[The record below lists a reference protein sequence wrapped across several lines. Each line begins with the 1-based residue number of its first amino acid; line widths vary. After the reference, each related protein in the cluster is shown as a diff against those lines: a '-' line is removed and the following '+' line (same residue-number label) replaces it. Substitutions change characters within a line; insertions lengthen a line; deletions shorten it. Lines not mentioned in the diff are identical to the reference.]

1 MPQIAQI
8 METYSS
14 QIFWLLVT
22 FGFVF
27 FVVGRGM
34 VPRVMETVSQ
44 RDSQI
49 AGDLAA
55 AQAARDK
62 ADDEEE
68 AWRKRENENR
78 AQAQAVIAK
87 AKADAAAKSE
97 QKLAA
102 AQKRID
108 AKLDK
113 ADLEIAEARNAAMTE
128 VESVAAE
135 AAQDIVKQLAG
146 VKVTAASAKS
156 AVKKAMTNA

>member
-44 RDSQI
+44 RDNQI

-55 AQAARDK
+55 AQAARDQ
-62 ADDEEE
+62 ADGEEE

-78 AQAQAVIAK
+78 AAAQALVAK
-87 AKADAAAKSE
+87 AKGEAAAKSE
-97 QKLAA
+97 KKLAA
-102 AQKRID
+102 AQLRID
-108 AKLDK
+108 AKLT
-113 ADLEIAEARNAAMTE
+113 AAESEIAEARNAALTE
-128 VESVAAE
+128 VEGVAAE

-156 AVKKAMTNA
+156 AVKKAMANV